1 MAPLHHEY
9 IVLTNFRTN
18 LKGSGY
24 FCVDMIWN
32 DPISNILTLVETKT
46 TGRQYNIQQKDSRAA
61 TSKLNAIL

>member
-24 FCVDMIWN
+24 FCVDNIMIWN
-32 DPISNILTLVETKT
+32 DPTVDVNVNS
-46 TGRQYNIQQKDSRAA
+46 AA
-61 TSKLNAIL
+61 DAL